1 MEKKLRVLF
10 VVSGNSGTFEIAPFI
25 KAQGDS
31 LIKEGIYVDYF
42 RVVGKGLKGY
52 LKNIKPLKEELKK
65 NTYDIIHGHY
75 GLSCWIALLAKSKLP
90 IVISLMGTDVYG
102 EYDENGKLLAKSIY
116 VILLS
121 KLIQP
126 FVNHIIIKSK
136 NLEEKIC
143 IKNKSSIIPNGINLS
158 AFKPIEKGFARKEL
172 NLDIKSKIIL
182 FLGNPNDPR
191 KNLNL
196 VKNSVS
202 ILNNDKVIIVNPF
215 PIKHN
220 DIPLYLNATDIF
232 ILPSFNEGSPNVLKE
247 AMACNCPIV
256 STDVGDVRWVMG
268 NTIGCY
274 LTTFDVRATSDK
286 LREALAFATE
296 FGRTK
301 GRERIIALG
310 LDSETVAK
318 KIIAIYKRVLE
329 RV

>member
-31 LIKEGIYVDYF
+31 LIKEGIYIDYF

-52 LKNIKPLKEELKK
+52 LKNIKPIKEQLKK
-65 NTYDIIHGHY
+65 NKYDIIHGHY
-75 GLSCWIALLAKSKLP
+75 GLSCWIALLSKNKIP
-90 IVISLMGTDVYG
+90 IIISLMGTDVYG
-102 EYDENGKLLAKSIY
+102 EYDENGRFLAKSIY
-116 VILLS
+116 LVLLS

-136 NLEEKIC
+136 NLEEKIW
-143 IKNKSSIIPNGINLS
+143 IKNKSSVIPNGINL
-158 AFKPIEKGFARKEL
+158 ATFKPIEKRFARREL
-172 NLDIKSKIIL
+172 NLDIKSKFIL

-202 ILNNDKVIIVNPF
+202 LLKDDKVVLLNPF
-215 PIKHN
+215 PIKHIE
-220 DIPLYLNATDIF
+220 IPLYLNATDIF
-232 ILPSFNEGSPNVLKE
+232 ILASFNEGSPNVLKE

-256 STDVGDVRWVMG
+256 STDVGDVKWVVG
-268 NTIGCY
+268 NTEGC
-274 LTTFDVRATSDK
+274 FITSFETEVTSK
-286 LREALAFATE
+286 KIEEAFEFAE
-296 FGRTK
+296 RVGRTK
-301 GRERIIALG
+301 GRERIIELG

-318 KIIAIYKRVLE
+318 KIIAIYKGVLGE
-329 RV
+329 V